1 MCSRSAQV
9 VCSEKTIASWRCLAL
24 DDVCNVCKGSLRI
37 SIAAA
42 SFKQYTEH
50 STSLVLATGRVLLLL
65 TIPLF
70 GFNLSV
76 YEYVS
81 SIFV

>member
-1 MCSRSAQV
+1 MFVMFAKGPC
-9 VCSEKTIASWRCLAL
+9 AL
-24 DDVCNVCKGSLRI
+24 G
-37 SIAAA
+37 IAAA

-50 STSLVLATGRVLLLL
+50 STSLVLVTGRVLLLL
-65 TIPLF
+65 TITLF